1 MTVSDKNNFPAVARK
16 RLIDLGW
23 SVKALAVKIG
33 RPRSTVSKAIHT
45 DRFPLV
51 RKQVAQKLKI
61 ELLAA

>member
-1 MTVSDKNNFPAVARK
+1 VTPSDKNNFPSVARK

-23 SVKALAVKIG
+23 SVTVLAGKIK
-33 RPRSTVSKAIHT
+33 RPRETVSRAIHSN
-45 DRFPLV
+45 RFPHV